1 MLHSIKVPMLA
12 LALTSLFGCASNN
25 GLSSDSKMAE
35 SIIANQVSVAADAQR
50 SYAALL
56 AEDARISYQ
65 KNEELNV
72 DVIDVDYI
80 GKPLPLLRG
89 FASRY
94 GYNFVEIGKKR
105 DLRIVNVRMKSTNP
119 EEVMRSIAHQ
129 IDYAGDLVLD
139 KNTRVIRLVYKN

>member
-1 MLHSIKVPMLA
+1 MLSTLKLSA
-12 LALTSLFGCASNN
+12 SLCVFITLCGCASNN
-25 GLSSDSKMAE
+25 GHSSDSKMAE
-35 SIIANQVSVAADAQR
+35 SIIANQVSVATDAQR

-65 KNEELNV
+65 KNEELNS

-89 FASRY
+89 FSNRY

-105 DLRIVNVRMKSTNP
+105 DLRIINVRMKSTNP

-129 IDYAGDLVLD
+129 IEYAGDVVLD